1 MTMPNRIRRLGNLA
15 MMTLVAL
22 LPFSAAADGQVIPM
36 SAENSKD
43 MKLFGEGV
51 VGKAVAAKPLT
62 DLAHAAAVGE
72 GTWEFKIVAGDDEGK
87 STTEIFK
94 KTKDGHWQ
102 RSLGKNMIEY
112 MKLSADAWSKFAET
126 DLDFE
131 YRSDFDPPVH
141 HAGAW
146 KPGDST
152 TIESDIKVTKVGEP
166 DDVKYSG
173 HMKATVSYEGAYEIT
188 TPAGKFEAA
197 LMKGVYDIKVGPADV
212 KDVQY
217 LFYAPGVGKVAEIEA
232 LSVSALLIYHSHD
245 KTAKVLTKH
254 PGSSK

>member
-1 MTMPNRIRRLGNLA
+1 MI
-15 MMTLVAL
+15 TLTAL

-36 SAENSKD
+36 STENAKD

-62 DLAHAAAVGE
+62 DLAHA
-72 GTWEFKIVAGDDEGK
+72 
-87 STTEIFK
+87 
-94 KTKDGHWQ
+94 
-102 RSLGKNMIEY
+102 
-112 MKLSADAWSKFAET
+112 
-126 DLDFE
+126 
-131 YRSDFDPPVH
+131 
-141 HAGAW
+141 GAW

-152 TIESDIKVTKVGEP
+152 TIESDIE
-166 DDVKYSG
+166 
-173 HMKATVSYEGAYEIT
+173 
-188 TPAGKFEAA
+188 
-197 LMKGVYDIKVGPADV
+197 VGPADV

-217 LFYAPGVGKVAEIEA
+217 VFYAPGVGKVAEIEA

>member
-1 MTMPNRIRRLGNLA
+1 MPHRSKRLSRLPII
-15 MMTLVAL
+15 AL
-22 LPFSAAADGQVIPM
+22 LVLVPLSAAADGQVIPM
-36 SAENSKD
+36 SAENAKD

-51 VGKAVAAKPLT
+51 VGKAVPAKPLA
-62 DLAHAAAVGE
+62 DLTHVTAVSE
-72 GTWEFKIVAGDDEGK
+72 GTWEFKIVSGDDKGK
-87 STTEIFK
+87 TTTEVFK

-102 RSLGKNMIEY
+102 RTLGKDMIEY
-112 MKLSADAWSKFAET
+112 MELSEDAWSKFAET
-126 DLDFE
+126 DLEFD
-131 YRSDFDPPVH
+131 YRSDFEPPVH
-141 HAGAW
+141 HAGNW

-152 TIESDIKVTKVGEP
+152 TMKSVIKVTKVGNP
-166 DDVKYSG
+166 DDVKYHG

-197 LMKGVYDIKVGPADV
+197 LVKAVYDIKVGPANV
-212 KDVQY
+212 TDVQY

-254 PGSSK
+254 PGTAK